1 MKPSTLQRGGMQKMN
16 DEKLIEKL
24 KEKLE
29 VYEFEEAEAR
39 KIYREAIE
47 QQQEAKSEVDWCN
60 HKVITAR
67 NMLKLLGVKI

>member
-1 MKPSTLQRGGMQKMN
+1 MKLLTLQHGGMQKMS
-16 DEKLIEKL
+16 DENLIEKL

-47 QQQEAKSEVDWCN
+47 QQQEAKSDADLCR
-60 HKVITAR
+60 HKVTTTR
-67 NMLKLLGVKI
+67 NMLRLLGVNV

>member
-1 MKPSTLQRGGMQKMN
+1 MS

-39 KIYREAIE
+39 NIYREAIE
-47 QQQEAKSEVDWCN
+47 QQQKAKSEVDWCN

-67 NMLKLLGVKI
+67 NMLRLLGVKI

>member
-47 QQQEAKSEVDWCN
+47 QQQEAKSDADLCS
-60 HKVITAR
+60 HKVTTTR
-67 NMLKLLGVKI
+67 NMLRLLGVKI

>member
-1 MKPSTLQRGGMQKMN
+1 MKPSTLQHGGMQKMN

-29 VYEFEEAEAR
+29 VYKFEEAEAK

-47 QQQEAKSEVDWCN
+47 QQQKAKSEVDWCN
-60 HKVITAR
+60 HKAITAR
-67 NMLKLLGVKI
+67 NMLRLLGVNV

>member
-1 MKPSTLQRGGMQKMN
+1 MN

-47 QQQEAKSEVDWCN
+47 QQQEAKSDADWCN

-67 NMLKLLGVKI
+67 NMLRLLGVKI

>member
-1 MKPSTLQRGGMQKMN
+1 MKQSTLQHGGMQKMN

-29 VYEFEEAEAR
+29 VYKFEEAAAR

-67 NMLKLLGVKI
+67 NMLRLLGVKI

>member
-1 MKPSTLQRGGMQKMN
+1 MQKMN

-39 KIYREAIE
+39 KIYREAIK
-47 QQQEAKSEVDWCN
+47 QQRGSKNRCRFVQS
-60 HKVITAR
+60 
-67 NMLKLLGVKI
+67 

>member
-1 MKPSTLQRGGMQKMN
+1 MN

-47 QQQEAKSEVDWCN
+47 QQQEAKSDADLCR
-60 HKVITAR
+60 HKVTTTR
-67 NMLKLLGVKI
+67 NMLRLLGVNV